1 MNLRTNVHF
10 FSFFLDK
17 DETFGRIVF
26 PKYRF
31 LGRIFRTNNKCFMKI
46 PAMLSAWD
54 GKIFGTDWCD
64 SKQEAIDKWN
74 ELVGDVIN

>member
-26 PKYRF
+26 LNTAF
-31 LGRIFRTNNKCFMKI
+31 
-46 PAMLSAWD
+46 
-54 GKIFGTDWCD
+54 
-64 SKQEAIDKWN
+64 EAESFAQISN
-74 ELVGDVIN
+74 V

>member
-31 LGRIFRTNNKCFMKI
+31 RGRIFRINIKCLMKESRARKVFAI
-46 PAMLSAWD
+46 VRTMNH
-54 GKIFGTDWCD
+54 GKD
-64 SKQEAIDKWN
+64 
-74 ELVGDVIN
+74 